1 VTIFLKNFKTHPGSV
16 LSSSN
21 MIASDFF
28 LVLEQVWQTEGES
41 MGKSGALGSC
51 VNDSFLVKNYGAT
64 IEFKFRFQNCS
75 KELYVLNRVHY
86 KR

>member
-21 MIASDFF
+21 MIPSDFF

-41 MGKSGALGSC
+41 MGKSGPGSNW
-51 VNDSFLVKNYGAT
+51 VSNST
-64 IEFKFRFQNCS
+64 IAS
-75 KELYVLNRVHY
+75 
-86 KR
+86 